1 MHETALEIL
10 KQIENKG
17 YKAYIVGGYPRNLYL
32 NLPSTDIDICTSAT
46 PRDLKEIFQDI
57 SLPTEQYGSVLLIKN
72 KIRFEITTFRKEI
85 KYKDNRHPVKI
96 KYIDDLAQDL
106 NRRDFT
112 INTLCIDCEG
122 QIIDFLNAKAD
133 IDCRIIRT
141 IGNPKTKIKEDS
153 LRILRAIRF
162 ATTLGFE
169 LDNDLKHYI
178 KKYGSLLKKLSYYRK
193 QDELN
198 KIFSSPNALT
208 GIKLIA
214 DLKLDKYL
222 ELANIH
228 QVKMTSA
235 SLGIW
240 AQLGALNKYKFSNH
254 EREII
259 EGIKYLKDADILD
272 NRNLYKFGLYISTI
286 AGEIKGVDR
295 ILITQKYNELYIKNK
310 KDIVLKPNDICQ
322 LLNKKPGPFL
332 KEIII
337 DLEDKI
343 VKKELKNEI
352 TELTNYVKNN
362 YK

>member
-122 QIIDFLNAKAD
+122 QIIDLLNAKAD

-141 IGNPKTKIKEDS
+141 VGNPKTKIKEDS

-222 ELANIH
+222 ELENVH
-228 QVKMTSA
+228 QVKMTSS

-240 AQLGALNKYKFSNH
+240 AQLGDLNKYKFSNH
-254 EREII
+254 ERKII
-259 EGIKYLKDADILD
+259 ENIKYLKDTDILD

-286 AGEIKGVDR
+286 AGEIKGIDR

-352 TELTNYVKNN
+352 VELTNYVKNN